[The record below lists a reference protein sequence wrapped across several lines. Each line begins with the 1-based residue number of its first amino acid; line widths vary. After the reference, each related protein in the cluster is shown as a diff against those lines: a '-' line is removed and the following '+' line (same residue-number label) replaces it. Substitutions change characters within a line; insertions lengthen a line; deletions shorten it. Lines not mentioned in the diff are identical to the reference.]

1 MNIEIPD
8 GLKKAANG
16 RDLIPLKE
24 TGFALS
30 TQAQTIR
37 KHLCVTGSFHGA
49 KPIKIGGRILFAV
62 TDIAKLL
69 RGEAI

>member
-1 MNIEIPD
+1 MNTEIPD
-8 GLKKAANG
+8 GLKKTANG
-16 RDLIPLKE
+16 RDLLPLKE

-37 KHLCVTGSFHGA
+37 KHLCNTGSFHGA

-62 TDIAKLL
+62 EDIAKLM
-69 RGEAI
+69 RGESL

>member
-1 MNIEIPD
+1 MNDEIPD

-16 RDLIPLKE
+16 RDLIPLKD
-24 TGFALS
+24 TSFALS

-62 TDIAKLL
+62 EDIARLM
-69 RGEAI
+69 RGETL